1 MPYIT
6 SAILGVGLAM
16 DAFAASV
23 SGGMSNVG
31 GKIKHALI
39 TALSYGLFQAVMT
52 FIGYCTG
59 SYFSKYIAAFDHW
72 VAFILLTYIGVRTI
86 VSSVRDK
93 DKSNVYIFSFK
104 LLLITSIATIIDA
117 LAAGVSLALGE
128 ANESENFII
137 SCLIIGVIT
146 FVLSFVGFM
155 LGKYTGKF
163 LKKKVEI
170 AGGVILI
177 LIGVKV
183 LVEHLF
189 F

>member
-6 SAILGVGLAM
+6 SAILGIGLAM

-23 SGGMSNVG
+23 SGGMSNAG

-39 TALSYGLFQAVMT
+39 TAFSYGLFQMVMT

-59 SYFSKYIAAFDHW
+59 SYFSKYISAFDHW
-72 VAFILLTYIGVRTI
+72 IAFILLTYIGLRTI
-86 VSSVRDK
+86 ISSVRDK
-93 DKSNVYIFSFK
+93 DKSNIYIFSFK
-104 LLLITSIATIIDA
+104 MLFITSIATSIDA

-128 ANESENFII
+128 PNEGENFII
-137 SCLIIGVIT
+137 SCVIIGVIT
-146 FVLSFVGFM
+146 FALSFVGFM
-155 LGKYTGKF
+155 LGKYAGKF

-170 AGGVILI
+170 AGGVILVLLGVKI
-177 LIGVKV
+177 LI
-183 LVEHLF
+183 EHLF